1 MTETDLYMHTLNTFI
16 ALSFAYLP
24 ETFYFYLK
32 ESSIFLLNRVI
43 MKSIHYLI
51 LITTLLLSSCQSN
64 DKSNKLYEEGVSLE
78 LAQLRKQ
85 EIKDLKYD
93 LSFSIPEQKQVPIEG
108 EATIRFN
115 VGHSQEIILDFRE
128 SADKIMEVSVN
139 GKPTE
144 YLVQNE
150 HLILPEASTKE
161 GTNEVYIRFIAGNQS
176 LNRNDEFLYTLL
188 VPDRART
195 VFPCFEQPNLKATF
209 TLQLEIPA
217 GWEAVSNTAIQSMS
231 ITDGR
236 KHITFHPTE
245 PLSTYLFSFVAGK
258 LEKVEYADGER
269 ILTAYHRET
278 DPKKVA
284 QLNIIF
290 QQVAASLQWLEEY
303 TDIPYPFAK
312 YSFIILPGFQ
322 YGGMEHTGATL
333 YNDTRM
339 FLSEHPTLDEEL
351 ARAKLIAHETAHMW
365 FGDYVTMDWFND
377 VWTKEVFA
385 NYFAACITEP
395 LFPNVNHSLNWI
407 KSYTAASLAE
417 DRTLGSNSIRQP
429 LDNLRNAGLIYG
441 NIIYNKAP
449 VMMQKLVEI
458 MGERAYQEGIQ
469 EYLKTYAYDNAT
481 WDDLITILDNKTEE
495 DLASFSKVWVNQK
508 GMPHITFTN
517 RCGQLEIRQRD
528 PLNRGLLWPQRF
540 QVTFVG
546 AENISMEVDLTHET
560 FALTVPMDTKA
571 ILPNTDGR
579 GYGLFIPDEQSK
591 EWILEHWQ
599 NIKDDTARQ
608 SLLMALY
615 ENYQYHL
622 ISDKEWVNAIRNGL
636 KTEKNAL
643 IASTLCSYLGE
654 SLRSLNDEKLEEE
667 IWQWIENHPLTS
679 CRLQLMRCIISNA
692 SSPQSID
699 KLYQIWEK
707 QSHPLLNERDYMTL
721 AYELALHCPD
731 NYLNIREIQHARITN
746 PDRQRQFD
754 FIVQAVTPDTLQMD
768 VFFHSLLQAEN
779 RRIEPWA
786 ASALAY
792 LNHPLREKYAVK
804 YIRPGL
810 EILQEVQRTGDI
822 FFPKNWASALLRNH
836 KSKEAYQEVQAFFEA
851 HPDYS
856 PLLKNKILQAAWPL
870 YREAANSLDM

>member
-1 MTETDLYMHTLNTFI
+1 MKALKYI
-16 ALSFAYLP
+16 AIAA
-24 ETFYFYLK
+24 
-32 ESSIFLLNRVI
+32 
-43 MKSIHYLI
+43 
-51 LITTLLLSSCQSN
+51 TLLLSSCQTHE
-64 DKSNKLYEEGVSLE
+64 KKNKLYEEGISLE

-85 EIKDLKYD
+85 EIKELKYG
-93 LSFSIPEQKQVPIEG
+93 LSFSIPKQKQEAVEG
-108 EATIRFN
+108 EARISFLLQRP
-115 VGHSQEIILDFRE
+115 QEIILDFRE
-128 SADKIMEVSVN
+128 SADKIKEVSVN
-139 GKPTE
+139 GQPSE
-144 YLVQNE
+144 YTFLNE
-150 HLILPEASTKE
+150 HLVLPEASTIE
-161 GTNEVYIRFIAGNQS
+161 GKNEVHICFTAGDQS
-176 LNRNDEFLYTLL
+176 LNRNEEYLYTLL

-195 VFPCFEQPNLKATF
+195 VFPCFEQPNLKAEF
-209 TLQLEIPA
+209 TLQLEVPA
-217 GWEAVSNTAIQSMS
+217 EWEAVSNSS
-231 ITDGR
+231 IASEENIDGR
-236 KHITFHPTE
+236 KHIAFLPTE

-258 LEKVEYADGER
+258 LKKVEYADGER

-278 DPKKVA
+278 DAKKVA
-284 QLNIIF
+284 QLDIIF
-290 QQVAASLQWLEEY
+290 QQVAASLHWLEEY

-395 LFPNVNHSLNWI
+395 LFPNVNHSLNWM
-407 KSYTAASLAE
+407 KTYTSASLAE
-417 DRTLGSNSIRQP
+417 DRTPGSNSIRQP

-458 MGERAYQEGIQ
+458 MGEEAYQEGIR
-469 EYLKTYAYDNAT
+469 EYLKTYAYGNAT
-481 WDDLITILDNKTEE
+481 WDDLIAILDARSEE
-495 DLASFSKVWVNQK
+495 DLASFSDVWVNQK
-508 GMPHITFTN
+508 GMPHISFTN

-528 PLNRGLLWPQRF
+528 PLNRGLLWPQSF
-540 QVTFVG
+540 QITFQG
-546 AENISMEVDLTHET
+546 AEESTSVEVNLTNET
-560 FALTVPMDTKA
+560 YAITVPLGTQA

-579 GYGLFIPDEQSK
+579 GYGLFIPDEESR
-591 EWILEHWQ
+591 EWMLTHWQ
-599 NIKDDTARQ
+599 ETSDDTARQ
-608 SLLMALY
+608 SLLMSLY
-615 ENYQYHL
+615 ENYQHRL
-622 ISDKEWVNAIRNGL
+622 ISDKEWMEALMNGL
-636 KTEKNAL
+636 KNEKNAL
-643 IASTLCSYLGE
+643 IASTLCGYLSAPLSQLGQA
-654 SLRSLNDEKLEEE
+654 SWEEE
-667 IWQWIENHPLTS
+667 IWEWSEKHPLAS
-679 CRLQLMRCIISNA
+679 CRLQLIRCLISNA
-692 SSPQSID
+692 RAPKSID
-699 KLYQIWEK
+699 KLYQLWKE
-707 QSHPLLNERDYMTL
+707 QSHPMLNERDYMTL
-721 AYELALHCPD
+721 AYELALHCPERYENLRD
-731 NYLNIREIQHARITN
+731 TQRERITN
-746 PDRQRQFD
+746 PDRRRQFD

-768 VFFHSLLQAEN
+768 AFFQSLMKAEN

-792 LNHPLREKYAVK
+792 LNHPLRQSYAVK

-810 EILQEVQRTGDI
+810 EVLEEVQRTGDI

-851 HPDYS
+851 HPGYS

>member
-1 MTETDLYMHTLNTFI
+1 MKALKYI
-16 ALSFAYLP
+16 AIAA
-24 ETFYFYLK
+24 
-32 ESSIFLLNRVI
+32 
-43 MKSIHYLI
+43 
-51 LITTLLLSSCQSN
+51 TLLLSSCQTHE
-64 DKSNKLYEEGVSLE
+64 KKNKLYEEGISLE

-85 EIKDLKYD
+85 EIKELKYG
-93 LSFSIPEQKQVPIEG
+93 LSFSIPKQKQEAVEG
-108 EATIRFN
+108 EARISFLLQRP
-115 VGHSQEIILDFRE
+115 QEIILDFRE
-128 SADKIMEVSVN
+128 SADKIKEVSVN
-139 GKPTE
+139 GKPSE
-144 YLVQNE
+144 YTFLNE
-150 HLILPEASTKE
+150 HLVLPEASTIE
-161 GTNEVYIRFIAGNQS
+161 GKNEVHICFTAGDQS
-176 LNRNDEFLYTLL
+176 LNRNEEYLYTLL

-195 VFPCFEQPNLKATF
+195 VFPCFEQPNLKAEF
-209 TLQLEIPA
+209 TLQLEVPA
-217 GWEAVSNTAIQSMS
+217 EWEAVSNSS
-231 ITDGR
+231 IASEENIDGR
-236 KHITFHPTE
+236 KHIAFLPTE

-258 LEKVEYADGER
+258 LKKVEYADGER

-278 DPKKVA
+278 DAKKVA
-284 QLNIIF
+284 QLDIIF
-290 QQVAASLQWLEEY
+290 QQVAASLHWLEEY

-395 LFPNVNHSLNWI
+395 LFPNVNHSLNWM
-407 KSYTAASLAE
+407 KTYTSASLAE
-417 DRTLGSNSIRQP
+417 DRTPGSNSIRQP

-458 MGERAYQEGIQ
+458 MGEEAYQEGIRK
-469 EYLKTYAYDNAT
+469 YLKTYAYGNAT
-481 WDDLITILDNKTEE
+481 WDELIAILDARSEE
-495 DLASFSKVWVNQK
+495 DLASFSDVWVNQK
-508 GMPHITFTN
+508 GMPHISFTN

-528 PLNRGLLWPQRF
+528 PLNRGLLWPQSF
-540 QVTFVG
+540 QITFQG
-546 AENISMEVDLTHET
+546 AEESTSVEVNLTNET
-560 FALTVPMDTKA
+560 YSITVPLDTQA

-579 GYGLFIPDEQSK
+579 GYGLFIPDEESK
-591 EWILEHWQ
+591 EWILAHWQ
-599 NIKDDTARQ
+599 ETSDDTARQ
-608 SLLMALY
+608 SLLMSLY
-615 ENYQYHL
+615 ENYQHRL
-622 ISDKEWVNAIRNGL
+622 ISDKEWMEALMNGL
-636 KTEKNAL
+636 KNEKNAL
-643 IASTLCSYLGE
+643 IASTLCGYLGAPL
-654 SLRSLNDEKLEEE
+654 SQLGQASWEEE
-667 IWQWIENHPLTS
+667 IWEWSEKHPLAS
-679 CRLQLMRCIISNA
+679 CRLQLIRCLISNA
-692 SSPQSID
+692 RAPKSID
-699 KLYQIWEK
+699 KLYQLWKE
-707 QSHPLLNERDYMTL
+707 QSHPMLNERDYMTL
-721 AYELALHCPD
+721 AYELALHCPERYE
-731 NYLNIREIQHARITN
+731 NLRNTQRERITN
-746 PDRQRQFD
+746 PDRRRQFD

-768 VFFHSLLQAEN
+768 AFFQSLMKAEN

-792 LNHPLREKYAVK
+792 LNHPLRQSYAVK

-810 EILQEVQRTGDI
+810 EVLEEVQRTGDI

-851 HPDYS
+851 HPGYS

>member
-1 MTETDLYMHTLNTFI
+1 MKALKYI
-16 ALSFAYLP
+16 AIAA
-24 ETFYFYLK
+24 
-32 ESSIFLLNRVI
+32 
-43 MKSIHYLI
+43 
-51 LITTLLLSSCQSN
+51 TLLLSSCQTHEKKN
-64 DKSNKLYEEGVSLE
+64 RLYEEGTSLE

-85 EIKDLKYD
+85 EIKELKYG
-93 LSFSIPEQKQVPIEG
+93 LSFSIPKQKQEAVEG
-108 EATIRFN
+108 EARISFLLQRP
-115 VGHSQEIILDFRE
+115 QEIILDFRE
-128 SADKIMEVSVN
+128 SADKIKEVSVN
-139 GKPTE
+139 GQPSE
-144 YLVQNE
+144 YTFLNE
-150 HLILPEASTKE
+150 HLVLPEASTIE
-161 GTNEVYIRFIAGNQS
+161 GKNEVHICFTAGDQS
-176 LNRNDEFLYTLL
+176 LNRNEEYLYTLL

-195 VFPCFEQPNLKATF
+195 VFPCFEQPNLKAEF
-209 TLQLEIPA
+209 TLQLEVPA
-217 GWEAVSNTAIQSMS
+217 EWEAVSNSS
-231 ITDGR
+231 IASEENIDGR
-236 KHITFHPTE
+236 KHIAFLPTE

-258 LEKVEYADGER
+258 LKKVEYADGER

-278 DPKKVA
+278 DAKKVA
-284 QLNIIF
+284 QLDIIF
-290 QQVAASLQWLEEY
+290 QQVAASLHWLEEY

-395 LFPNVNHSLNWI
+395 LFPNVNHSLNWM
-407 KSYTAASLAE
+407 KTYTSASLAE
-417 DRTLGSNSIRQP
+417 DRTPGSNSIRQP

-458 MGERAYQEGIQ
+458 MGEEAYQEGIRK
-469 EYLKTYAYDNAT
+469 YLKTYAYGNAT
-481 WDDLITILDNKTEE
+481 WDDLIAILDARSEE
-495 DLASFSKVWVNQK
+495 DLASFSDVWVNQK
-508 GMPHITFTN
+508 GMPHISFTN

-528 PLNRGLLWPQRF
+528 PLNRGLLWPQSF
-540 QVTFVG
+540 QITFQG
-546 AENISMEVDLTHET
+546 AEESTSVEVELTNET
-560 FALTVPMDTKA
+560 YAITVPLGTQA

-579 GYGLFIPDEQSK
+579 GYGLFIPDEESR
-591 EWILEHWQ
+591 EWMLTHWQ
-599 NIKDDTARQ
+599 ETSDDTARQ
-608 SLLMALY
+608 SLLMSLY
-615 ENYQYHL
+615 ENYQHRL
-622 ISDKEWVNAIRNGL
+622 ISDREWMEALINGL
-636 KTEKNAL
+636 KSEKNVL
-643 IASTLCSYLGE
+643 IASTLCGYLGTPL
-654 SLRSLNDEKLEEE
+654 SQLGQASWEEE
-667 IWQWIENHPLTS
+667 IWEWSEKHPLAS
-679 CRLQLMRCIISNA
+679 CRLQLIRCLISNA
-692 SSPQSID
+692 RAPKSID
-699 KLYQIWEK
+699 KLYQLWKE
-707 QSHPLLNERDYMTL
+707 QSHPMLNERDYMTL
-721 AYELALHCPD
+721 AYELALHCPERYE
-731 NYLNIREIQHARITN
+731 NLRNTQRERITN
-746 PDRQRQFD
+746 PDRRRQFD

-768 VFFHSLLQAEN
+768 AFFQSLMKAEN

-792 LNHPLREKYAVK
+792 LNHPLRQSYAVK

-810 EILQEVQRTGDI
+810 EVLEEVQRTGDI

-851 HPDYS
+851 HPGYS

>member
-1 MTETDLYMHTLNTFI
+1 MKALKYI
-16 ALSFAYLP
+16 AIAA
-24 ETFYFYLK
+24 
-32 ESSIFLLNRVI
+32 
-43 MKSIHYLI
+43 
-51 LITTLLLSSCQSN
+51 TLLLSSCQTHE
-64 DKSNKLYEEGVSLE
+64 KSNKLYEEGISLE

-85 EIKDLKYD
+85 EIKDLKYG
-93 LSFSIPEQKQVPIEG
+93 LSFSIPEQKQEAVEG
-108 EATIRFN
+108 EARISFLLQRP
-115 VGHSQEIILDFRE
+115 QEIILDFRE
-128 SADKIMEVSVN
+128 SADKIREVSVN
-139 GKPTE
+139 GQPSE
-144 YLVQNE
+144 YTFLNE
-150 HLILPEASTKE
+150 HLVLPEASTIE
-161 GTNEVYIRFIAGNQS
+161 GQNEVHIRFIAGDQS
-176 LNRNDEFLYTLL
+176 LNRNEEFLYTLL

-195 VFPCFEQPNLKATF
+195 VFPCFEQPNLKAEF
-209 TLQLEIPA
+209 TLQLEVPA
-217 GWEAVSNTAIQSMS
+217 EWEAVSNTS
-231 ITDGR
+231 IASEEAKNER
-236 KHITFHPTE
+236 KLINFRPTE

-258 LEKVEYADGER
+258 LKKVEYADGER

-278 DPKKVA
+278 DAKKVA
-284 QLNIIF
+284 QLDIIF
-290 QQVAASLQWLEEY
+290 QQVAASLHWLEDY

-395 LFPNVNHSLNWI
+395 LFPNVNHSLNWM
-407 KSYTAASLAE
+407 KTYTSASLAE
-417 DRTLGSNSIRQP
+417 DRTPGSNSIRQP

-458 MGERAYQEGIQ
+458 MGEEAYQEGIR
-469 EYLKTYAYDNAT
+469 EYLKTYAYGNAT
-481 WDDLITILDNKTEE
+481 WDDLIAILDAKTEE
-495 DLASFSKVWVNQK
+495 DLATFSDVWVNQK
-508 GMPHITFTN
+508 GMPHISFTN

-528 PLNRGLLWPQRF
+528 PLNRGLLWPQSF
-540 QVTFVG
+540 QITFQG
-546 AENISMEVDLTHET
+546 AEESTSVEVNLTNET
-560 FALTVPMDTKA
+560 YAITVPLGTQA

-579 GYGLFIPDEQSK
+579 GYGLFIPDEESK
-591 EWILEHWQ
+591 EWMLAHWQ
-599 NIKDDTARQ
+599 ETSDDTARQ
-608 SLLMALY
+608 SLLMSLY
-615 ENYQYHL
+615 ENYQHRL
-622 ISDKEWVNAIRNGL
+622 ISDKEWMEALMNGL
-636 KTEKNAL
+636 KNEKNAL
-643 IASTLCSYLGE
+643 IASTLCGYLGAPL
-654 SLRSLNDEKLEEE
+654 SQLGQASWEEE
-667 IWQWIENHPLTS
+667 IWEWSEKHPLAS
-679 CRLQLMRCIISNA
+679 CRLQLIRCLISNA
-692 SSPQSID
+692 RAPKSID
-699 KLYQIWEK
+699 KLYQLWKE
-707 QSHPLLNERDYMTL
+707 QSHPMLNERDYMTL
-721 AYELALHCPD
+721 AYELALHCPERYESLRD
-731 NYLNIREIQHARITN
+731 TQRERITN
-746 PDRQRQFD
+746 PDRRRQFD

-768 VFFHSLLQAEN
+768 AFFQSLLKAEN

-792 LNHPLREKYAVK
+792 LNHPLRQSYAVK

-810 EILQEVQRTGDI
+810 EVLEEVQRTGDI

-851 HPDYS
+851 HPGYS